1 MEYIFYI
8 IPYYKY
14 HESNKYCVKLDK
26 SPEDLETFLN
36 SNPIEEHFENKNCCL
51 KCALYAQLF
60 YNQMIVEKKE
70 IKYTSKSYN
79 SKFSIQQL
87 DITTIFEN
95 INHNNTLFYAN
106 YDKVKSV
113 YNDLLKKRAYKL
125 SDIEAYDITK
135 EILEYIIE
143 KYEKYNVLIFYEQF
157 I

>member
-1 MEYIFYI
+1 MEYIFYVL
-8 IPYYKY
+8 PYYKY
-14 HESNKYCVKLDK
+14 HESNKYCIQLDK

-36 SNPIEEHFENKNCCL
+36 NHPIETHFENKNCCL

-60 YNQMIVEKKE
+60 YNQMIIEKKI

-79 SKFSIQQL
+79 SKFSFKELNI
-87 DITTIFEN
+87 EN
-95 INHNNTLFYAN
+95 IFDNLNHNTLLYVN
-106 YDKVKSV
+106 YDKTKVV
-113 YNDLLKKRAYKL
+113 YNDLIKKRAYKL

-143 KYEKYNVLIFYEQF
+143 KYEKYNVLIFYETF